1 MMYPLKMLPFF
12 RGLAR
17 LQDTL
22 MQLHCPSD
30 ASEAQ
35 LTSQLRQSIAE
46 MLREAPSLG
55 AQNPEKKRG
64 CFRGEPQNL
73 RDTLW

>member
-1 MMYPLKMLPFF
+1 
-12 RGLAR
+12 
-17 LQDTL
+17 

-30 ASEAQ
+30 SSEAQ

-55 AQNPEKKRG
+55 AQNPEKKG
-64 CFRGEPQNL
+64 GVSGENPKI
-73 RDTLW
+73 